1 MAVPT
6 QRSFSLV
13 WRGAIRYTLS
23 IRSPWDHVFIN
34 WSVLHSRT
42 VVGDPGEGPWG
53 FGQIL
58 LLGVVRKCRGVPFLC
73 FIAIF
78 MLQFFGP
85 YPLPPGGFRGS
96 PPPCVHLWYLTR
108 SRVAVAIFAFF
119 QSTTLT
125 PSPTWHRSL
134 ANKMLFSQ
142 SSPWI
147 TVVSWSGPDRQSP
160 PRSPARSIDLSFS
173 NCKVSDE
180 RGVEIWGKARTR
192 FVEFDWMGLKCGK
205 KQRQFVA
212 VCHRSFKI
220 FFNCC

>member
-85 YPLPPGGFRGS
+85 YPLPPGGPGLGGPLF
-96 PPPCVHLWYLTR
+96 PCVHLWYLTR
-108 SRVAVAIFAFF
+108 SRVAVAILAFF

-147 TVVSWSGPDRQSP
+147 TVVSCSGPDRQSP

-173 NCKVSDE
+173 NCKVIYE
-180 RGVEIWGKARTR
+180 RGVEMWETEGTSLG
-192 FVEFDWMGLKCGK
+192 VYDWLGLNCGK
-205 KQRQFVA
+205 KKGQV
-212 VCHRSFKI
+212 
-220 FFNCC
+220 